1 MKVSSMQVVPIHIAR
16 IIVTENRQR
25 EDMGDIEELAA
36 SIKEQGQLQPI
47 IVTKADDFDEADPK
61 VKLIAGE
68 RRVKAHQFLGLESIF
83 AIYREDLPK
92 REQELIELDE
102 NIKRKQLNWPEHIKA
117 VARFAT
123 ICAEDGLTQ
132 IDIATKLNI
141 SDSQLAKISRLA
153 AGFASHPH
161 LIQATSWTAAYS
173 ALIDREKKDSD
184 SLLEDLLN
192 DGAKND
198 PLANDLIPI
207 ALPPGFPPQPVA
219 PRVPGEPVVE
229 PPVVEDTRPATVD
242 QQPLRKAAHVVNFL
256 DWIEAFEGRRFNLLH
271 CDFPYGLNMDTANL
285 QASSVRWEG
294 EGGRYSDSP
303 ELFDQLLGALVE
315 HQGKLLTENAHVIFW
330 TAHKHLH
337 RVMTEFTKLGWD
349 VCEVPLIWHKSGGE
363 GIAPDVRRQPRRT
376 YEIAV
381 FATKGDRRI
390 AKIKAASISSAMTKV
405 NHLSEKPMEV
415 VNHFLEMLVDD
426 TTEILDPTCGSGTAL
441 EAAINLGCKR
451 AIGFD
456 VNEVHVEVTN
466 IRCHAAIQR
475 RRSAIATGPS
485 VEGLVAGVI
494 SDL

>member
-1 MKVSSMQVVPIHIAR
+1 MQVVPITIAR
-16 IIVTENRQR
+16 IIIAEGRQR

-36 SIKEQGQLQPI
+36 SIKTQGQLQPI
-47 IVTKADDFDEADPK
+47 IVTLADDFNEADPK

-68 RRVKAHQFLGLESIF
+68 RRVRAHMLLGMETIF
-83 AIYREDLPK
+83 AVYKESMTLH
-92 REQELIELDE
+92 EQELMELDE

-123 ICAEDGLTQ
+123 LSEAAKLTQ
-132 IDIATKLNI
+132 EDIAVKLNI
-141 SDSQLAKISRLA
+141 SGPQLAKIIRLA
-153 AGFASHPH
+153 NGFVSHPH
-161 LIQATSWTAAYS
+161 LVQASSWTAAYQ
-173 ALIDREKKDSD
+173 ALLDREKKESD
-184 SLLEDLLN
+184 SLLEGLLN
-192 DGAKND
+192 PSTKED
-198 PLANDLIPI
+198 PLAVEDIPI
-207 ALPPGFPPQPVA
+207 ALPPGFPSQPIDKIYAQQNTETPAETSTPAA
-219 PRVPGEPVVE
+219 P
-229 PPVVEDTRPATVD
+229 TIA
-242 QQPLRKAAHVVNFL
+242 PLDAAPHRKAAHVVNFL

-303 ELFDQLLGALVE
+303 ELFDQLLGALIE
-315 HQGKLLTENAHVIFW
+315 HQAKLLTENAHVIFW

-415 VNHFLEMLVDD
+415 VTHFLEMLIDD

-456 VNEVHVEVTN
+456 VNEAHIEVTN
-466 IRCHAAIQR
+466 TRCHAAIQR
-475 RRSAIATGPS
+475 RRSAIASGPS
-485 VEGLVAGVI
+485 VEGIIAGLV